1 MWIQVVGESIAAT
14 KKEKYLTAAFTLLKR
29 DRKMYHVTEVLRQL
43 ISCKENQKKSCEE
56 EKRAYG
62 AICKTYEFFGKDTSF
77 NSYEASPIT
86 WMFTMVGE
94 YLRSHREKQGLTQE
108 RLSEGICAV
117 ETYSRIEKGEK
128 ILKEAERILS
138 YTVTLKEIGKGN
150 HCYTRVE
157 LNLIHTLVMEYQ
169 KRKEYERACELL
181 KKVLQDLE
189 K

>member
-1 MWIQVVGESIAAT
+1 M
-14 KKEKYLTAAFTLLKR
+14 
-29 DRKMYHVTEVLRQL
+29 
-43 ISCKENQKKSCEE
+43 
-56 EKRAYG
+56 
-62 AICKTYEFFGKDTSF
+62 
-77 NSYEASPIT
+77 
-86 WMFTMVGE
+86 
-94 YLRSHREKQGLTQE
+94 
-108 RLSEGICAV
+108 